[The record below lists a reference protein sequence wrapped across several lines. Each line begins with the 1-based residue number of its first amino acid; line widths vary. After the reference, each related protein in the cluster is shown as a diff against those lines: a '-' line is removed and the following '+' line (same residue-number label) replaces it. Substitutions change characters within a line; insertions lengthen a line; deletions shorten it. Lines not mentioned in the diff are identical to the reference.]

1 MLISTFRINESDL
14 LLSSG
19 IYERFPAGQ
28 AVQLLA
34 DVGIF
39 NGNIDKLQWSVLYN
53 LTTGYGEILAN
64 RNTNNIIGFN
74 LDMDK

>member
-1 MLISTFRINESDL
+1 MLISTFRRNESDL

-19 IYERFPAGQ
+19 IYERFPVGQ

-39 NGNIDKLQWSVLYN
+39 DGNIDKLQWSVLYN
-53 LTTGYGEILAN
+53 LTTGYGEIFAN
-64 RNTNNIIGFN
+64 RKTNNIIGFN
-74 LDMDK
+74 LDMDN